1 MANLYRKSFLEKL
14 EMPEQL
20 DKAIT
25 ITSPLSWLALAGVT
39 LIVVVVTIWAFFGT
53 LPTTITVNGIIVSP
67 ISTNAVY
74 AEETGTVVRISV
86 VAGQNVHVGDEIIV
100 LKTSSGERKTIVSS
114 QEGTVSE
121 ILVKKD
127 EQVYQGS
134 ETVKIS
140 PITDANQ
147 VVVCYVPFA
156 NSPKLAIG
164 MDVLVYPVSVDRQL
178 YGHMLAKI
186 INVDTYAATK
196 ANMSYVLGTDNMLA
210 DSFSANGAVV
220 AVTCELRADAETK
233 SGYYWSSKKG
243 GLVSVTTG
251 SQISAKII
259 TERNAPIT
267 KLFVKIKDVWE
278 G

>member
-1 MANLYRKSFLEKL
+1 MLR
-14 EMPEQL
+14 
-20 DKAIT
+20 
-25 ITSPLSWLALAGVT
+25 
-39 LIVVVVTIWAFFGT
+39 
-53 LPTTITVNGIIVSP
+53 
-67 ISTNAVY
+67 
-74 AEETGTVVRISV
+74 
-86 VAGQNVHVGDEIIV
+86 
-100 LKTSSGERKTIVSS
+100 TSSGERKTIVSS
-114 QEGTVSE
+114 QEERFRNIG
-121 ILVKKD
+121 KKRR
-127 EQVYQGS
+127 QVYQVAKQS
-134 ETVKIS
+134 RYPDYRRK
-140 PITDANQ
+140 Q

-156 NSPKLAIG
+156 NSPKLTIG
-164 MDVLVYPVSVDRQL
+164 MDVLVYPISVDRQL

-243 GLVSVTTG
+243 GLMSVTTG

-267 KLFVKIKDVWE
+267 KLFVRLKDVW
-278 G
+278 GLIFGNYVKCR